1 MSRTMWTKG
10 YGLGHAIFGAAWWK
24 LGMKTNTAVG
34 RDFFSVAVLKPE
46 RVAIVASEQFWD
58 TIDYRLNS
66 LNSSISALRPALGP

>member
-1 MSRTMWTKG
+1 MSRTMWMKG

-24 LGMKTNTAVG
+24 TGHENKHSG
-34 RDFFSVAVLKPE
+34 QEGFFSVAVLKLE

-66 LNSSISALRPALGP
+66 LNRSTSALRPAL